1 MLLVLFPALWD
12 VEARGYIYVTS
23 CKEPMQR
30 RRASKYKLRATPPS
44 SEANYSLLLSHIQIR
59 KRLLQNAFLGM
70 RALNGHAVV
79 TCFHM
84 HLHIKSLGGSNIILA
99 SIMIVLLQQSSSYS
113 YNSWH
118 VCHLAV
124 FYTTGMQVHGVP
136 ELEINIIIQLQCK
149 ATWTAPFNLS
159 KSFSYN
165 IAQLMR
171 FILGDWVALLL
182 M

>member
-23 CKEPMQR
+23 CKEPMQG

-44 SEANYSLLLSHIQIR
+44 SEANYSCLTSR
-59 KRLLQNAFLGM
+59 YVNVYCKCVLGHVCTEWSCCSD
-70 RALNGHAVV
+70 LFPHAP
-79 TCFHM
+79 THY
-84 HLHIKSLGGSNIILA
+84 KSLGGSNIILA

-124 FYTTGMQVHGVP
+124 FYATGMQVHGVP
-136 ELEINIIIQLQCK
+136 ELEINITIQLQCK

-159 KSFSYN
+159 KIFLCI